1 MKLISFDI
9 GIKNMAYCV
18 FDISNNIPYV
28 SSWDV
33 INLINKEDTRAK
45 CNCYL
50 KKGNKICNKN
60 ALYYKDNNYYC
71 KTHSS
76 QSGLKIPEKE
86 IKIPK
91 SISVQKL
98 KEIYIKEKIKYDEKN
113 KKEINIE
120 VLREYYD
127 KNYLK
132 IIKKEKNKSSNDYD
146 LIELGRLIKEK
157 FNEIEDFNDI
167 TNVIIENQI
176 SPIASRMKTI
186 QGMVAQ
192 YFIMRFERINIEF
205 ISSCNKLKYFTT
217 DKTDYK
223 QHKKDSIYF
232 TNLLLENN
240 EYYTKYVEDFNKN
253 KKKDDLADAFLQGIW
268 YIKFKNNSEINIIIR
283 RT

>member
-9 GIKNMAYCV
+9 GIKNMAYCI

-28 SSWDV
+28 TSWDV
-33 INLINKEDTRAK
+33 INLINKEDTTKK
-45 CNCYL
+45 CNCSL
-50 KKGNKICNKN
+50 KKSNKICNKN
-60 ALYYKDNNYYC
+60 AMYFKDNNYYC

-76 QSGLKIPEKE
+76 QSGLKSLNSE

-91 SISVQKL
+91 SITIQKL
-98 KEIYIKEKIKYDEKN
+98 KDMFTKENIGYNEKN

-120 VLREYYD
+120 LLREHFE

-132 IIKKEKNKSSNDYD
+132 IIKKTKNKSSNEYD
-146 LIELGRLIKEK
+146 LIELGKLIKEK
-157 FNEIEDFNDI
+157 FNEIDDFNDI
-167 TNVIIENQI
+167 TTVIIENQI

-192 YFIMRFERINIEF
+192 YFIMRFERIDIEF
-205 ISSCNKLKYFTT
+205 ISSSNKLKYFTS

-232 TNLLLENN
+232 TNLLLDNN
-240 EYYTKYVEDFNKN
+240 DYYNKYIESFNQN
-253 KKKDDLADAFLQGIW
+253 KKKDDLADSFLQGIW
-268 YIKFKNNSEINIIIR
+268 YIKFKNNNEINIIIR

>member
-9 GIKNMAYCV
+9 GIKNMAYCI
-18 FDISNNIPYV
+18 FDISNNIPYI

-33 INLINKEDTRAK
+33 INLIKTQDTKLK
-45 CNCYL
+45 CNCSL
-50 KKGNKICNKN
+50 KKSNKICNKN
-60 ALYYKDNNYYC
+60 AMYYKDDKYYC

-76 QSGLKIPEKE
+76 QSGLKSLNNE

-91 SISVQKL
+91 SITIEKL
-98 KEIYIKEKIKYDEKN
+98 KDMFTKENIEYNEKN

-120 VLREYYD
+120 LLREYYNS
-127 KNYLK
+127 NYLK
-132 IIKKEKNKSSNDYD
+132 IIKKTKTKSSNDYD
-146 LIELGRLIKEK
+146 LIELGKLMKDK
-157 FNEIEDFNDI
+157 FNEINDFNNI

-205 ISSCNKLKYFTT
+205 ISSSNKLKYFTN

-232 TNLLLENN
+232 TNILLENN
-240 EYYTKYVEDFNKN
+240 SFYSKYVDDFNES
-253 KKKDDLADAFLQGIW
+253 KKKDDLADSFLQGIW
-268 YIKFKNNSEINIIIR
+268 YIKFKNNNEINIIIR